1 MQRHSIALPA
11 SATLYLGENQDFSL
25 YLSEKEMFAV
35 QSLLEGNLVVL
46 VDDTSVNFFLG
57 NKELGFSFAAI
68 KQAKLSVIK
77 AQGKVWIV
85 LMATLLKT
93 NKPFYILKIDASSKS
108 AINWFIEHKQ
118 RLESYIGTPISIE
131 DIKGMIDE

>member
-1 MQRHSIALPA
+1 MKRHTIALPA
-11 SATLYLGENQDFSL
+11 SATLYFGENQDFSL
-25 YLSEKEMFAV
+25 CLSEKEAFTV
-35 QSLLEGNLVVL
+35 QSLLEGHLVVL
-46 VDDTSVNFFLG
+46 VDDASVNFFLG

-77 AQGKVWIV
+77 EKGKVWIV

-118 RLESYIGTPISIE
+118 RLESYIGTPIEID

>member
-1 MQRHSIALPA
+1 MQRHTIALPA
-11 SATLYLGENQDFSL
+11 SATLYFGENQDFSL

-93 NKPFYILKIDASSKS
+93 NQPFYLLKIDASSKS

-131 DIKGMIDE
+131 GMIDE

>member
-1 MQRHSIALPA
+1 MQRHTIALPV
-11 SATLYLGENQDFSL
+11 STTLYFGENQDFSL
-25 YLSEKEMFAV
+25 CLSEQDAFAV
-35 QSLLEGNLVVL
+35 QLVLEGHLVVL
-46 VDDTSVNFFLG
+46 VDDASVNFFLG

-77 AQGKVWIV
+77 EKGKVWIV

-93 NKPFYILKIDASSKS
+93 NKPFYLLKINADSKF

-118 RLESYIGTPISIE
+118 RLESYIGTPIEID